1 MKNDITYITYQTF
14 PANTANSLQTI
25 SVIKYLVRSSQKV
38 KLIFPDR
45 SKESRGS
52 IEILQNFYGFD
63 ENFDIEMTPHKYP
76 FKDYK
81 NKSYFKKIKFH
92 ISHFF
97 WSKKIVK
104 KAIQEDNSK
113 IYFTRSDWVLYFLNK
128 GNQKV
133 IYECHQVSRL
143 RKLILKKLVVNDKC
157 EIIYTND
164 LLKKEFNDDKSS
176 SVIHNAYDEDF
187 FSDNMSSRKSK
198 QVVFVG
204 NLLRFGKDRN
214 IQFLLESFKDPSL
227 KNYNL
232 IIVGGPDAYKDK
244 LNKILDTSK
253 VKNISLLGRLDRKE
267 TIKVLQESEYGV
279 LINSSSSLHSTHH
292 TSPLKYFEYLRAELK
307 VIAVDFPAHRA
318 LPLSQEI
325 TFFKENDM
333 ESFCKALKKA
343 SSLKK
348 VKNLNYKSLSYESRI
363 KKILAVQARLEG
375 LEPPTL

>member
-1 MKNDITYITYQTF
+1 MKFDITYITYQTF

-25 SVIKYLVRSSQKV
+25 SVIKYLVRNNQKV

-45 SKESRGS
+45 SNESKGN
-52 IEILQNFYGFD
+52 IKILQDFYGFN
-63 ENFDIEMTPHKYP
+63 EKFDVEMTSHKYP

-81 NKSYFKKIKFH
+81 NKSYFKRIKFH
-92 ISHFF
+92 VSHFF

-104 KAIQEDNSK
+104 KAIEKDSSK

-128 GNQKV
+128 SNQKV
-133 IYECHQVSRL
+133 IFECHQVSRL
-143 RKLILKKLVVNDKC
+143 RKLILDKLIVGGNC

-164 LLKKEFNDDKSS
+164 LLKKEFNNNKSS

-187 FSDNMSSRKSK
+187 FKSIVSSKKSK

-214 IQFLLESFKDPSL
+214 IQFLLDSFKDPSL
-227 KNYNL
+227 KNYKL
-232 IIVGGPDAYKDK
+232 IIVGGPDGYKDQ
-244 LNKILDTSK
+244 LNKVLDTLK
-253 VKNISLLGRLDRKE
+253 VENISLLGRLDRKE

-279 LINSSSSLHSTHH
+279 LINSSESLHSTHH

-318 LPLSQEI
+318 LPLSEKI
-325 TFFKENDM
+325 TFFKENDIL
-333 ESFCKALKKA
+333 SFCKALTITPSNEKEGE
-343 SSLKK
+343 
-348 VKNLNYKSLSYESRI
+348 LNYKNFSYDIRV
-363 KKILAVQARLEG
+363 KKILNIKARLEG